1 MFDFVFEF
9 ANDEQRRELDAA
21 IDLISWGLEF
31 ETGCKAQ
38 SWKQIQKYRISAV
51 GKNTKK
57 AFSGKNTNTHSVE
70 KNTNT
75 QLVGKKHKYTI
86 GGKKHKYTKFV
97 AMSLKQLA
105 IPIGW
110 LCFFHNGT

>member
-1 MFDFVFEF
+1 MFDFVFEV
-9 ANDEQRRELDAA
+9 ANDEQRGELDAA

-57 AFSGKNTNTHSVE
+57 HSVGKTQIHIQWE

-86 GGKKHKYTKFV
+86 GGKKTQIHKVCCHEFEAARNTNWM
-97 AMSLKQLA
+97 AL
-105 IPIGW
+105 
-110 LCFFHNGT
+110 FFHNGT

>member
-1 MFDFVFEF
+1 MFDFVFEV

-57 AFSGKNTNTHSVE
+57 TLSGKNTNTHSVG

-75 QLVGKKHKYTI
+75 QLMGKKHKYTI
-86 GGKKHKYTKFV
+86 GGKKTQIHKVCCHEFEAARNTNWM
-97 AMSLKQLA
+97 AL
-105 IPIGW
+105 
-110 LCFFHNGT
+110 FFHNGT

>member
-1 MFDFVFEF
+1 MFDFVFEV

-31 ETGCKAQ
+31 ETGCKAH

-57 AFSGKNTNTHSVE
+57 HSVGKTQIHIQWE

-75 QLVGKKHKYTI
+75 QLVGK
-86 GGKKHKYTKFV
+86 
-97 AMSLKQLA
+97 
-105 IPIGW
+105 
-110 LCFFHNGT
+110 

>member
-1 MFDFVFEF
+1 MFDFVFEV

-38 SWKQIQKYRISAV
+38 SWKQIKKYRISAV
-51 GKNTKK
+51 GKTQKK
-57 AFSGKNTNTHSVE
+57 HSVGKTPIHIQWE

-75 QLVGKKHKYTI
+75 QLVGKTQIHNWWKKTQIHKVCCHEFEAARNTNWM
-86 GGKKHKYTKFV
+86 
-97 AMSLKQLA
+97 AL
-105 IPIGW
+105 
-110 LCFFHNGT
+110 FFHNGT